1 MENLYTQWYEMY
13 VQKCKEQKVD
23 EKDIK
28 FKFEVG
34 KSYLDTQKGYGVYV
48 KERDGKKVVVDFWCV
63 DDDEYSPTFGVF
75 SKGEQNSTEWVYVV
89 DNTETIGNS
98 TMVFVEANCEMK

>member
-28 FKFEVG
+28 FKFEV
-34 KSYLDTQKGYGVYV
+34 
-48 KERDGKKVVVDFWCV
+48 
-63 DDDEYSPTFGVF
+63 
-75 SKGEQNSTEWVYVV
+75 
-89 DNTETIGNS
+89 
-98 TMVFVEANCEMK
+98 